1 MQAAR
6 LAEHGQ
12 RLADRRQEFVLA
24 PPPVLIVGQV
34 GVEVDVPDVA
44 VGQLP
49 LDHPARIGVGEVELR
64 AQCPR
69 QLHSGQHDHFRLTR
83 GNPDHDRMP
92 RKRGYP

>member
-1 MQAAR
+1 MVVRGYLTGSMGRAYAR
-6 LAEHGQ
+6 SVRTFCG
-12 RLADRRQEFVLA
+12 
-24 PPPVLIVGQV
+24 
-34 GVEVDVPDVA
+34 VDVPDVA